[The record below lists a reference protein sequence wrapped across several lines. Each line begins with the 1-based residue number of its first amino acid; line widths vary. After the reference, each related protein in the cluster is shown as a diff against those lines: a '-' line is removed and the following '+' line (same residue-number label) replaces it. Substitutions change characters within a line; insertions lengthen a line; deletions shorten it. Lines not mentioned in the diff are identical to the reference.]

1 MKFLSGPSP
10 NRTPHLHS
18 RTDMKKIFLIIQREY
33 LTRVRKRSFIV
44 MTILGPLLMAA
55 IVVVPIY
62 LATRGN
68 EMKTVAVIDETGFFY
83 EKFKDSDNI
92 RFHYLVSD
100 IQSAKASFTR
110 SGDHALLYIPKP
122 DVTLPT
128 NAIIYSEN
136 NVNINVKTYIKTI
149 MTKRIEELKLEAK
162 LRDIQTGSKNPVTVD
177 DILRSIKTSVDIN
190 TMKIGE
196 DGKESKSY
204 TEISM
209 VLGMFT
215 GILIYFFIFMF
226 GSQVMRGVIEEK
238 TTRIVE
244 VIISSVKPFQL
255 MMGKII
261 GVGMVGLT
269 QFLLWVVLTFG
280 IVTIVTSSFVSKDIK
295 KSATEQIM
303 KQNHVYS
310 PDQIPQQFVIQNDKA
325 GGVNEIL
332 NALNSVDFP
341 VMIGSFVFFFLFG
354 YLLYAAFFAAIGGAV
369 DNEAD
374 TQQFM
379 LPITVPLI
387 LSIFLAQN
395 VIQDPDGAVSFWF
408 SIIPLTSPVIMM
420 IRIPFG
426 VPYYE
431 VILSMVLLLLGF
443 LGATW
448 MAAKIYRTG
457 ILMYG
462 KKVNYRELWKWLR
475 YRN

>member
-1 MKFLSGPSP
+1 M
-10 NRTPHLHS
+10 N
-18 RTDMKKIFLIIQREY
+18 KIFLIIKREY

-44 MTILGPLLMAA
+44 MTILGPLMMAA
-55 IVVVPIY
+55 IMVVPIY

-68 EMKTVAVIDETGFFY
+68 EMKTVSVIDETGLFY

-92 RFHYLVSD
+92 KFHYLVSD
-100 IQSAKASFTR
+100 IYSAKASFTK

-122 DVTLPT
+122 DITLPT
-128 NAIIYSEN
+128 NAILYSEN
-136 NVNINVKTYIKTI
+136 NVNINVKSYIRNT

-162 LRDIQTGSKNPVTVD
+162 LRDIQIDSKNPITVD
-177 DILRSIKTSVDIN
+177 DILRSVKTSVDIN

-204 TEISM
+204 TEVSM
-209 VLGMFT
+209 VIGMVA

-261 GVGMVGLT
+261 GVALVGLT
-269 QFLLWVVLTFG
+269 QFFLWVVLTFG
-280 IVTIVTSSFVSKDIK
+280 IVTVVTSSFIPKDIK
-295 KSATEQIM
+295 KSATEQLM
-303 KQNHVYS
+303 KQNQVYS
-310 PDQIPQQFVIQNDKA
+310 PDKPDQQTVIQEET
-325 GGVNEIL
+325 GEGVNEVM
-332 NALNSVDFP
+332 NAINSIDFP
-341 VMIGSFVFFFLFG
+341 VMIGAFVFFFLFG
-354 YLLYAAFFAAIGGAV
+354 YLLYAALFAAIGGAV

-387 LSIFLAQN
+387 LAIIMAQN
-395 VIQDPDGAVSFWF
+395 VIQDPEGAISFWF
-408 SIIPLTSPVIMM
+408 SIIPFTSPVVMM

-426 VPYYE
+426 VPYGE
-431 VILSMVLLLLGF
+431 LILSMVLLLLGF
-443 LGATW
+443 LGTTW
-448 MAAKIYRTG
+448 IASRIYRTG

-462 KKVNYRELWKWLR
+462 KKVNYKELWKWLK
-475 YRN
+475 YKN